1 MCYGLCVVFLAS
13 KDVEEYLNM
22 CVTAFGT
29 FELGRE
35 WAAETWPGHRVTD
48 GQKPVRPPYSA
59 LRWR

>member
-1 MCYGLCVVFLAS
+1 MCGGGNVCYGLCVVFLAS

-35 WAAETWPGHRVTD
+35 WAAERCTD
-48 GQKPVRPPYSA
+48 GVSTEDCCGEC
-59 LRWR
+59 